1 MKQINLQMTGL
12 DGNAFAIMG
21 AFQRQAIKEGW
32 SKQEINFVLDDAR
45 SKDYS
50 HLVSTI
56 CNHCVDPLGMDEDQ
70 WDGGWDDYDDD
81 DEEEDYAGLRTW
93 RGEKANV

>member
-1 MKQINLQMTGL
+1 MKQINLQMVGL
-12 DGNAFAIMG
+12 DGNAFAILG
-21 AFQRQAIKEGW
+21 AFQRQAKKEGW
-32 SKQEINFVLDDAR
+32 NQNEIDHVLVEAK

-56 CNHCVDPLGMDEDQ
+56 CHHCVDPLNMGEDQ

-81 DEEEDYAGLRTW
+81 DEEEYAGLRTW
-93 RGEKANV
+93 RGERSDD